1 MTMKAIKGEGEERR
15 RAPMTDP
22 ESIANEL
29 LIDNDIRHHE
39 GNFFIYDDETQ
50 TWEPLSQD
58 NLKRLILNEIP
69 GLYSIPKVTT
79 IIEILRLR
87 SAIEPITPD
96 KYTIVFR
103 NGLLNW
109 ETSIFRPFNKLD
121 FVVNP
126 LQADYNPGATCP
138 RFIQF
143 LDEIFEG
150 DQDRESKILMLQQ
163 FFGLILTKDC
173 SFQKAMLFIGN
184 GSNGK
189 SVILSILEYLFGN
202 ANISKLELTQLGN
215 PFHIPALQNKYLNI
229 ASEINSKDRF
239 SESLFKMIVA
249 GETVFADRKFQE
261 PFQFKPFV
269 RLIFATNGLPYSTD
283 TTYAFYRRW
292 LILKFNR
299 TFKPDQQDR
308 SLPEKLIREL
318 SGIVNWALT
327 GLADLHEKNRFTEPQ
342 SHIETLKYFEQ
353 SNNNVA
359 IFLDDMAEVDPDS
372 NILLADL
379 YRSYVSYCAD
389 GNYRPKSK
397 NNFKV
402 EVLQLLPVARFYE
415 IHGQKYFDNI
425 RLKTSNQ
432 F

>member
-1 MTMKAIKGEGEERR
+1 MGLKAIKGEGEERR

-22 ESIANEL
+22 ESIAMEL

-39 GNFFIYDDETQ
+39 GNFFLYDDDSQ
-50 TWEPLSQD
+50 TWEPLIQD
-58 NLKRLILNEIP
+58 DLKRLILNEIP

-87 SAIEPITPD
+87 SAIEPIVPD
-96 KYTIVFR
+96 RFTIVFR
-103 NGLLNW
+103 NGLLNF
-109 ETSIFRPFNKLD
+109 ETLIFRPFNKLD

-138 RFIQF
+138 RWYQF
-143 LDEIFEG
+143 LEEIFEG
-150 DQDRESKILMLQQ
+150 DPDKESKILMLQQ
-163 FFGLILTKDC
+163 FVGLCLTKDC
-173 SFQKAMLFIGN
+173 TFQKAMLFIGN

-189 SVILSILEYLFGN
+189 SVVLSLLEYLFGN
-202 ANISKLELTQLGN
+202 ANISKLELSQLGN

-229 ASEINSKDRF
+229 ATEINSKDRF

-318 SGIVNWALT
+318 SGIVNWALI
-327 GLADLHEKNRFTEPQ
+327 GLKSLHEQNRFTEPD

-359 IFLDDMAEVDPDS
+359 LFLDDMVEVDPDS
-372 NILLADL
+372 NILLYDI
-379 YRSYVSYCAD
+379 YRAYVNYCDD

-397 NNFKV
+397 NNFKI
-402 EVLQLLPVARFYE
+402 EVLQLLPVVRFYTAD
-415 IHGQKYFDNI
+415 GQRKLDNI
-425 RLKTSNQ
+425 RLKTENQ